1 MGSENNIFDEFF
13 FLNILFKDNIYLFI
27 KYMFVYVCIFVY
39 ELNIENYVYILNM
52 YLKKR
57 VCNYS
62 VCIYVD
68 LCIVVLGVCCCFD
81 I

>member
-27 KYMFVYVCIFVY
+27 KCMFVYVCIFVY
-39 ELNIENYVYILNM
+39 KLNIENYVYILNM

>member
-13 FLNILFKDNIYLFI
+13 FLNILFKDNIYLLI
-27 KYMFVYVCIFVY
+27 KCMIVCIFVY
-39 ELNIENYVYILNM
+39 ELNIERYVYILNM

>member
-39 ELNIENYVYILNM
+39 ELNIERYVYILNR

-57 VCNYS
+57 VFNYS